1 MILRAEWT
9 KLRTVRGTA
18 WLAIAAV
25 ATTVAAGAATAA
37 LTTGP
42 DFTKAGLSGVYCGQV
57 AIVVLAVLAMTN
69 EYASGLVCTTLA
81 CAPHRSRVL
90 IAKAA
95 TVTATTVGVGLLGV
109 AGSLVAAR
117 ILLRGEGFTAT
128 TGPTLRAAA
137 GTVLYLGLVALLSLG
152 VAAALRHTAPAL
164 TTVLGLL
171 YLFPL
176 LGQLITDERWHA
188 RIERFAPMSAG
199 LAVQTTTNLEDLP
212 VGPWTGLAILA
223 AYAGAALLSGAALF
237 ITRDA

>member
-9 KLRTVRGTA
+9 KLRTVRSTA

-37 LTTGP
+37 LTNGP

-57 AIVVLAVLAMTN
+57 AVVVLAVLAMTN

-117 ILLRGEGFTAT
+117 ILLRDEGFTGT

-152 VAAALRHTAPAL
+152 ITAALRHTAPAL

-199 LAVQTTTNLEDLP
+199 LAVQTTTNLGDLP